1 VTANNNNIVWH
12 HASIDREQRE
22 TLHNHKSVV
31 LWFTGLSASGKST
44 LAHAVEEKLHTL
56 GCHTFVLDGDNVR
69 HGLCSDLGFSIED
82 RQENIRRIA
91 NVAKLFIEAG
101 VIVLTA
107 FISPLRKDREIARNM
122 MPHGDFLEIFCDA
135 PVEVCE
141 KRDPKNLYQ
150 KARDGLI
157 KDFTGISS
165 PYEPPLKP
173 ELQLKTGELSLEE
186 SVQAV
191 LDMLKKRGIVHF
203 E

>member
-1 VTANNNNIVWH
+1 MASSNNVVWH
-12 HASIDREQRE
+12 PASIDREQRE

-44 LAHAVEEKLHTL
+44 LAHAVEKELYRR
-56 GCHTFVLDGDNVR
+56 GCHSFVLDGDNVR
-69 HGLCSDLGFSIED
+69 HGLCSDLNFSIAD
-82 RQENIRRIA
+82 RHENIRRVA

-107 FISPLRKDREIARNM
+107 FISPLREDREIARNM

-141 KRDPKNLYQ
+141 KRDPKGLYQ
-150 KARDGLI
+150 KARDGKI
-157 KDFTGISS
+157 PEFTGISS
-165 PYEPPLKP
+165 PYEAPRKP
-173 ELQLKTGELSLEE
+173 ELHLKTAERSVEE

-191 LDMLKKRGIVHF
+191 IDLLLEHGIIKPV
-203 E
+203 